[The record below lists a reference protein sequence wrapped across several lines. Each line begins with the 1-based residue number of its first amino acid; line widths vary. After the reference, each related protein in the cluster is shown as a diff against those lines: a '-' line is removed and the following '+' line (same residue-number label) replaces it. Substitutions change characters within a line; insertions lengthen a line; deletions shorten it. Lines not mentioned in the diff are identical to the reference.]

1 MTVRVSIPDTGTR
14 VIPLNDEAYSAI
26 EVLQE
31 QADTHKGWYALV
43 DDFRTQPTGQVTSE
57 IPSVSSGFI
66 L

>member
-1 MTVRVSIPDTGTR
+1 